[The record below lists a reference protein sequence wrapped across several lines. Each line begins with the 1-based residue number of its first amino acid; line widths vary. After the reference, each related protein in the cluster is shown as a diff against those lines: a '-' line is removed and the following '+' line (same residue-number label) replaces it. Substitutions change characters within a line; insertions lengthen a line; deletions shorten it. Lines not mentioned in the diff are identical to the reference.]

1 MSKRKYFSWTDELR
15 AELREYVD
23 THKKNKTEALKEA
36 AEAFGVSLGSCN
48 GAYAYEPKKP
58 IVTEVDPEDLEPR
71 EGGTRKRKTKGRL
84 MTLGELMDQL
94 EMDQLESKTAE
105 MYMETEFDNMEAEK
119 HPLEAEI
126 GRLQDE
132 LDEAYKQQEQ
142 MLEDI
147 TAFHD
152 SAISVF
158 THLEF
163 GTGSIT
169 LHDISYHLHTLV
181 RKMSHKYGHK
191 PKLVE
196 E

>member
-36 AEAFGVSLGSCN
+36 AEVFGVSLGSCN

-71 EGGTRKRKTKGRL
+71 EGRITKTYMKAKFND
-84 MTLGELMDQL
+84 M
-94 EMDQLESKTAE
+94 KTPE
-105 MYMETEFDNMEAEK
+105 QS
-119 HPLEAEI
+119 PVIAEI

>member
-23 THKKNKTEALKEA
+23 AHKKNKTEALKEA
-36 AEAFGVSLGSCN
+36 AEVFGVSLGSCN
-48 GAYAYEPKKP
+48 GAYAYEPKKS
-58 IVTEVDPEDLEPR
+58 IVNEVDAEDLEPR
-71 EGGTRKRKTKGRL
+71 EGRTIFKDSVKTY
-84 MTLGELMDQL
+84 M
-94 EMDQLESKTAE
+94 KTPE
-105 MYMETEFDNMEAEK
+105 QS
-119 HPLEAEI
+119 PVIAEI
-126 GRLQDE
+126 GRLQDK

-181 RKMSHKYGHK
+181 RKMNHKYGHK

>member
-36 AEAFGVSLGSCN
+36 AEVFGVSLGSCN

-71 EGGTRKRKTKGRL
+71 ENGTRIRKAKGRL
-84 MTLGELMDQL
+84 MTLGELIKQS
-94 EMDQLESKTAE
+94 ESKTAK

-119 HPLEAEI
+119 HPLYAEVE
-126 GRLQDE
+126 RLQDE

-181 RKMSHKYGHK
+181 RKMNHKYGHK

>member
-36 AEAFGVSLGSCN
+36 AEVFGVSLGSCN

-71 EGGTRKRKTKGRL
+71 EGRITKTYMKAKFND
-84 MTLGELMDQL
+84 M
-94 EMDQLESKTAE
+94 KVAE
-105 MYMETEFDNMEAEK
+105 QS
-119 HPLEAEI
+119 PVIAEI

-132 LDEAYKQQEQ
+132 LDESYKQQEE
-142 MLEDI
+142 MLEEI
-147 TAFHD
+147 RRWVSRAIQGFSNIEMTA
-152 SAISVF
+152 
-158 THLEF
+158 
-163 GTGSIT
+163 GGIT
-169 LHDISYHLHTLV
+169 LQDVDYHLNALV
-181 RKMSHKYGHK
+181 RVMKHQYGHK

>member
-36 AEAFGVSLGSCN
+36 AEVFGVSLSSCN
-48 GAYAYEPKKP
+48 GAYAYEPKRP

-71 EGGTRKRKTKGRL
+71 ENGTRIRKAKGRL
-84 MTLGELMDQL
+84 MTLGELIKQS
-94 EMDQLESKTAE
+94 ESKTAE
-105 MYMETEFDNMEAEK
+105 MYMETEFDDMKTPEQ

-126 GRLQDE
+126 ERLQDK
-132 LDEAYKQQEQ
+132 LDQAYKQQEE
-142 MLEDI
+142 MLEEI
-147 TAFHD
+147 RRWVSRSIHGFSNIGMTA
-152 SAISVF
+152 
-158 THLEF
+158 
-163 GTGSIT
+163 GGIT
-169 LHDISYHLHTLV
+169 LQDVDYHLNALV
-181 RKMSHKYGHK
+181 RVMKHQYGHK